1 MTRQRVDVSVDA
13 DGVAEVVLARDERLN
28 ALDDAMFEALA
39 AAIGRLQSDR
49 IVRAVVLHGE
59 GRGFCAGLD
68 KSVFER
74 ILAQGTGAMGNLR
87 ERTHCDANLWQQ
99 VAWGWRKLPVP
110 VIAAVHGIAFGG
122 GLQIALGADIRY
134 VHSEARLSVA
144 EVKWGLVP
152 DMSGC
157 IALTELCR
165 ADVARELVFSGRV
178 FSGEEAG
185 ELGLATHV
193 SDDPLK
199 HARAF
204 ARHVSTLSPDAVR
217 AGRRLLNAAAPVD
230 SRRVLML
237 ESLEQQQVLG
247 SPNQIE
253 AIRAGTEKRS
263 PRFC

>member
-99 VAWGWRKLPVP
+99 VAWG
-110 VIAAVHGIAFGG
+110 
-122 GLQIALGADIRY
+122 
-134 VHSEARLSVA
+134 
-144 EVKWGLVP
+144 
-152 DMSGC
+152 
-157 IALTELCR
+157 
-165 ADVARELVFSGRV
+165 
-178 FSGEEAG
+178 
-185 ELGLATHV
+185 
-193 SDDPLK
+193 
-199 HARAF
+199 
-204 ARHVSTLSPDAVR
+204 
-217 AGRRLLNAAAPVD
+217 
-230 SRRVLML
+230 
-237 ESLEQQQVLG
+237 
-247 SPNQIE
+247 
-253 AIRAGTEKRS
+253 
-263 PRFC
+263 